1 MRLIGY
7 VIKHRIDQG
16 GKGLYYRGQSQ
27 DGLRPPVR
35 FYGPNFN
42 EAKVF
47 ETLDDARVEVETDVI
62 ARIFEE
68 LPNGGVK

>member
-1 MRLIGY
+1 MRLVGY
-7 VIKHRIDQG
+7 VIKHKMGLG

-27 DGLRPPVR
+27 EGLRPPVR

-47 ETLDDARVEVETDVI
+47 ETLDEARVELDADVI

-68 LPNGGVK
+68 PPDGGVK